1 MSILVNVINQKMVMS
16 SCNSELVA
24 GSQQFVKF
32 RFNLD
37 EDWQDLVAF
46 AQFRQGEHA
55 YNQYLDE
62 DNCAYLPP
70 EIGVGTC
77 TLMLYGSNNAT
88 IGTTNYLTFKVSANN
103 LISDAQSTE
112 ISESLYTQLVA
123 RVEAL
128 TSWNGQSVSDLEK
141 KVEDLS
147 ATVSRKAS
155 SAELINEISRAKAAE
170 NANANAILLKAN
182 QSQVDELELKVTELA
197 NNEVIADLIGTAV
210 EKEMEEYLASGAL
223 ANLTLE
229 DGSVTK
235 AKLSA
240 DVASSLNDADTAMQP
255 TVYDP
260 QGLEVDIYSYAQ
272 GRADMVSKDL
282 EVVRQEIA
290 DAYNLT
296 ETLKYNKL
304 GDAVRGAV
312 TLSRQYAQALLADYE
327 SFTIKIVDELPAA
340 GDAHTFYLIPKDNDD
355 GYDKYWY
362 ITDEV
367 GNNVW
372 DAFGGSSTVVVD
384 ALPEVGDPDI
394 DYIVKSNSG
403 YLYYKY
409 IDGYWRIIAGS
420 LAYIATTLP
429 DVANG
434 SEYTDYYIVNQDDG
448 SYTHYRFIN
457 GAYHVIG
464 GDGYTKTEVDE
475 MVAVFRDSISTN
487 AQNIDANTTNIQ
499 SLSGTVTQLQQE
511 MKNLDVEGYTY
522 YATYGRATL
531 LTGDEAD
538 NVFTLWECKDDKEE
552 VKSQFVIAGG
562 GGGGTTTT
570 TNLVVERAETLV
582 GDKST
587 SASPVIATP
596 TDKVVLQY
604 NYSSTD
610 SDGELIDGTY
620 TWKLGSSIVSTGACN
635 HGLNSFDVTEYISVG
650 TQKFTLTIVDDGGS
664 VNVKSW
670 TVQVVDVRLESAF
683 SDKITYPIGKSVN
696 FTYTPYGSVSKT
708 VHFILDGTE
717 LDPVITTASG
727 TLQSYSLPA
736 QAHGAHLLECY
747 ITATVNNMD
756 IETDH
761 IFKDIIWFDE
771 KSTVP
776 VIGCIYRYDYYG
788 KVNSRQYNSTN
799 IPYYVFD
806 PNTGSPTVTRSVDG
820 EVISTQTLTGTSDVW
835 AYKTD
840 AVGEHN
846 LVISCRETS
855 VPIVMDIA
863 ELGIDVGIDVAP
875 AFDFNPTGLSN
886 TSENRLWTDANT
898 GVTMS
903 VSDNFDWL
911 NGGYQLDT
919 DGNQYFCVKA
929 GTRATINYNLF
940 ERDASLYGSEFKVIF
955 KVANVRD
962 VDTTFLSCVAD
973 ATAVGFEMKAHS
985 AYFRTSA
992 TGSDPLYIPY
1002 SEEDIIELEYNI
1014 NTLDTS
1020 DTTATSLIMTYE
1032 DGVGFRPLI
1041 YDSAH
1046 RLYQNS
1052 PMPITIG
1059 SDDCDVHIYRMKAYE
1074 TALSDADIL
1083 ANFIADSRDSDTM
1096 LARYDRNQIYN
1107 ENNAITPEYVA
1118 NMCPDLKIIKI
1129 DCPYFTQDK
1138 KEIIKNTTI
1147 ECIHKNG
1154 DIALDNW
1161 KAINA
1166 AHSGQGTTS
1175 NEYGYAGRNLNI
1187 YMCFDG
1193 TYENKN
1199 TTLDPDYITEL
1210 TMGDGTKYSDG
1221 TGKVALTRTS
1231 VPNSLFNIKV
1241 NIASSE
1247 NANNSLLARRYNT
1260 FLPYTPIS
1268 VKRDPHA
1275 KTTMEFANCVVFVR
1289 ENNTDIS
1296 THREFQDTD
1305 WHFYAIGNI
1314 GDSKDTDQ
1322 TRAYDPDDHNEFV
1335 IEIADNTK
1343 PNSIFPSGV
1352 TDENGKQVYPISES
1366 QWVEG
1371 NPAYD
1376 SLYTNWGETFEFRY
1390 THPDI
1395 TDAEEA
1401 ANIAVWNAMYKW
1413 MITSSDEEFV
1423 FELGNWF
1430 IEDAALYMYLFTE
1443 RYTMLDNRAKNTF
1456 WHYAK
1461 TYISQAEAKEMGEE
1475 KASWYTIDD
1484 TAAAINNGYRFDFWD
1499 YDNDSSL
1506 GINNSGEMTMPY
1518 GKEDTDYRAELSA
1531 FMGDELP
1538 AVEDGGNYDEYYIL
1552 NQETGTYT
1560 HYRFTDGAYV
1570 AVSDTAYTFDEV
1582 NKIISVGDPNA
1593 GYIFNAAEST
1603 FFCRIRDLMYPQ
1615 LQAMYLKC
1623 ESHANGNAWSADG
1636 LITQFDN
1643 WQNQFCE
1650 ELWKLDIERKY
1661 YRTYQGG
1668 TRRFLE
1674 TMMNGRKKYHRRQ
1687 WERDQEAYMGTK
1699 YVSTTV
1705 KADQIMF
1712 RCNTP
1717 QSAVVDPN
1725 YDLNIIPY
1733 SDMYL
1738 SVLYG
1743 NSSSPIQIRAKAG
1756 IAYNIKNPLSGVMDD
1771 TAVLIYCSS
1780 RIQAL
1785 NDLSGC
1791 YIHDNDFTKASK
1803 LQKLIIGNET
1813 TGYENSFLTNLNI
1826 GNNALLQELNV
1837 RNCPNLVGS
1846 VNLTNC
1852 GNLEKFYAEG
1862 TALTGVLFAPSG
1874 KIVSAYLPDTIN
1886 TLSMKN
1892 LNYLTDLQV
1901 NYDNLESLT
1910 EENSVVD
1917 EYAIVTDAIDTLQT
1931 LHLTGINW
1939 TLPDSELLNKILK
1952 MNKTSLSGKVYVSG
1966 AIRNQELA
1974 NYAAAWSDLEVTYN
1988 PENLIPQHLITYVN
2002 DDDQNT
2008 VLYEVYVD
2016 QNATPPD
2023 PYKEGWIA
2031 MPTKASDEQYTYD
2044 FGTTED
2050 GKYVEGS
2057 GWDEITSAVLAKR
2070 TVKAKYTKNI
2080 RTYTVTWYSRAGLS
2094 LGSTQATY
2102 GSEVVYSGETP
2113 TNTTEEDFAIYNVF
2127 AGWDKSTG
2135 YIRGDTDVYAIWER
2149 ASLPALPTVEG
2160 GKHLEQMSVAEINAV
2175 VASGKTANYF
2185 AMKDYTDITLGHD
2198 FNFAN
2203 VPSEVIAE
2211 NLILDGQTATTTNI
2225 RLFGENEQS
2234 FTMAI
2239 DFQFTGTDANNTLV
2253 STFQEDGSEGFR
2265 LRYNGSPDIQW
2276 GDKYQKF
2283 GSGRLRDIVVLR
2295 HRKGENKLYV
2305 YASNGG
2311 SGFAEAITRAEHTRS
2326 RSTTTNEPISFGGI
2340 RFGDGGFDDY
2350 GTGVIHWCKI
2360 WYDDLGDTNCRQL
2373 ASWCHEPLRMEYYG
2387 ANRYRLAGNTSQ
2399 KSNASF
2405 ICNHLLADRTHV
2417 MNSTNTNV
2425 GGWEASKMR
2434 TFLNTRV
2441 YDALPTVWKSMLKK
2455 VKINASAGNKS
2466 TEILVSEDYI
2476 YLPCTTEM
2484 NNSKDSIYP
2493 SEGEYITWYTSNKSR
2508 IKFKGYVIPDG
2519 AEYYLSNDD
2528 PSTISTNN
2536 IKAGD
2541 VWLED
2546 DNSDIGFI
2554 YVPQDILDKYN
2565 ITPSTTAAIGG
2576 GWIQAQYWWLRSPN
2590 TGGPAPFWGVY
2601 NGGGVGGNGASY
2613 SNGVC
2618 PCFSI

>member
-16 SCNSELVA
+16 SCNNELVA

-37 EDWQDLVAF
+37 EDWKDLVAF
-46 AQFRQGEHA
+46 AQFRQGENA

-155 SAELINEISRAKAAE
+155 SADLINEISRAKAVEDAH
-170 NANANAILLKAN
+170 ATQIALKAN

-197 NNEVIADLIGTAV
+197 NNEVVANLIEASV

-229 DGSVTK
+229 DGSVTTK
-235 AKLSA
+235 KLHP
-240 DVASSLNDADTAMQP
+240 DVAGVLDKANTAMQP
-255 TVYDP
+255 SVYDP
-260 QGLEVDIYSYAQ
+260 QGLQVDVYSYAQ
-272 GRADMVSKDL
+272 GRADMVGQDL
-282 EVVRQEIA
+282 DVVRQEIA
-290 DAYNLT
+290 DAYTLT
-296 ETLKYNKL
+296 DTLKYNKL
-304 GDAVRGAV
+304 GDAIRGAV
-312 TLSRQYAQALLADYE
+312 TLSRSYAQALLADYE
-327 SFTIKIVDELPAA
+327 SFTIKIVDELPVA
-340 GDAHTFYLIPKDNDD
+340 GEAHTFYLIPKDNGG

-384 ALPEVGDPDI
+384 ELPETGDPEI

-420 LAYIATTLP
+420 LAYIATALP

-434 SEYTDYYIVNQDDG
+434 SEFTDYYIVNQDDG

-464 GDGYTKTEVDE
+464 GDAYTKPEVDE
-475 MVAVFRDSISTN
+475 MVAVFRDSIN
-487 AQNIDANTTNIQ
+487 ANTQNIDANRTNIQ

-522 YATYGRATL
+522 YATYGKATL

-538 NVFTLWECKDDKEE
+538 NVFTLWECKDGKEE

-570 TNLVVERAETLV
+570 TNLVVDRIT
-582 GDKST
+582 
-587 SASPVIATP
+587 ASPIIATP
-596 TDKVVLQY
+596 TDKVEIKI

-610 SDGELIDGTY
+610 SDGELIDGNY
-620 TWKLGSSIVSTGACN
+620 TWKLGSSTIMTGALVQGEN
-635 HGLNSFDVTEYISVG
+635 TFDMTEYVSIG
-650 TQKFTLTIVDDGGS
+650 TQKFTLTVVDDGGS

-683 SDKITYPIGKSVN
+683 SDRITYPAGNSVN

-708 VHFILDGTE
+708 VHFILDGEE
-717 LDPVITTASG
+717 LEPVVTSASG

-736 QAHGAHLLECY
+736 QEHGAHLLECY
-747 ITATVNNMD
+747 ITATVNNID

-761 IFKDIIWFDE
+761 IFKDIVWFDDE
-771 KSTVP
+771 SDVP
-776 VIGCIYRYDYYG
+776 VIGCIYRYDHYG
-788 KVNSRQYNSTN
+788 KVPSKQYNTTN
-799 IPYYVFD
+799 IVYYVFD
-806 PNTGSPTVTRSVDG
+806 PNTGTPTVTHTADGSVVAT
-820 EVISTQTLTGTSDVW
+820 ETLTSTSNTW
-835 AYKTD
+835 SYKTD
-840 AVGEHN
+840 VIGDHN
-846 LVISCRETS
+846 LVISCRDVS

-863 ELGIDVGIDVAP
+863 ELGIDVSPVTANL

-898 GVTMS
+898 GVTMT
-903 VSDNFDWL
+903 VFDDFDWI
-911 NGGYQLDT
+911 NGGYQLDD

-929 GTRATINYNLF
+929 GTRAVINYNLF

-955 KVANVRD
+955 KATNVRD
-962 VDTTFLSCVAD
+962 ADATFLSCQSD
-973 ATAVGFEMKAHS
+973 ATVVGLEMNAHA
-985 AYFRTSA
+985 AYLKTSA

-1002 SEEDIIELEYNI
+1002 SEDDIVEMEFNI
-1014 NTLDTS
+1014 NTLDTE
-1020 DTTATSLIMTYE
+1020 DATATAVIMSYE

-1041 YDSAH
+1041 YDAAH
-1046 RLYQNS
+1046 RLYQFA
-1052 PMPITIG
+1052 PVPITIG
-1059 SDDCDVHIYRMKAYE
+1059 SDDCDIHIYRMKAY
-1074 TALSDADIL
+1074 TSALSDADIL
-1083 ANFIADSRDSDTM
+1083 SNFIADSRDSDTM
-1096 LARYDRNQIYN
+1096 ISRYERNDIYN
-1107 ENNAITPEYVA
+1107 ENNAITPEFVA
-1118 NMCPDLKIIKI
+1118 SACPDLKIIKI

-1154 DIALDNW
+1154 DTALDNW

-1193 TYENKN
+1193 EYTNKN
-1199 TTLDPDYITEL
+1199 TTYDPDYITEL

-1231 VPNSLFNIKV
+1231 VPNALFNIKV

-1247 NANNSLLARRYNT
+1247 NANNALLQKRFHE
-1260 FLPYTPIS
+1260 FLPYTT
-1268 VKRDPHA
+1268 VAQKRDPNA
-1275 KTTMEFANCVVFVR
+1275 KTTMEFVNCVVFVR
-1289 ENNTDIS
+1289 ENNSDLS
-1296 THREFQDTD
+1296 THREFNDTD
-1305 WHFYAIGNI
+1305 WHFYALGNI
-1314 GDSKDTDQ
+1314 GDSKDTDS

-1335 IEIADNTK
+1335 VEISDNTK
-1343 PNSIFPSGV
+1343 PNSIFPSGF
-1352 TDENGKQVYPISES
+1352 TDASGNQVYPISES
-1366 QWVEG
+1366 QWVAG
-1371 NPAYD
+1371 NTAYD
-1376 SLYTNWGETFEFRY
+1376 SLYGNWDETFEFRY
-1390 THPDI
+1390 EHADI
-1395 TDAEEA
+1395 TDEEQA
-1401 ANIAVWNAMYKW
+1401 ANIQVWNDFYKW
-1413 MITSSDEEFV
+1413 IITSTDEEFV
-1423 FELGNWF
+1423 NELKDWT
-1430 IEDAALYMYLFTE
+1430 IEEASLYMYLFTE
-1443 RYTMLDNRAKNTF
+1443 RYTMVDNRAKNTF

-1461 TYISQAEAKEMGEE
+1461 VYISEAEAEALGD
-1475 KASWYTIDD
+1475 KAEWYTIDNE
-1484 TAAAINNGYRFDFWD
+1484 AAAIRNGYRFDFWD
-1499 YDNDSSL
+1499 YDNDTAI
-1506 GINNSGEMTMPY
+1506 GINNSGEMTMTY
-1518 GKEDTDYRAELSA
+1518 GKEDTDYR
-1531 FMGDELP
+1531 
-1538 AVEDGGNYDEYYIL
+1538 
-1552 NQETGTYT
+1552 
-1560 HYRFTDGAYV
+1560 TD
-1570 AVSDTAYTFDEV
+1570 
-1582 NKIISVGDPNA
+1582 GDPNS
-1593 GYIFNAAEST
+1593 GYIYNAAESI

-1615 LQAMYLKC
+1615 LQAMYLNR
-1623 ESHANGNAWSADG
+1623 ESAGAWSASG
-1636 LITQFDN
+1636 LISQFDT
-1643 WQNQFCE
+1643 WQEMFCE

-1668 TRRFLE
+1668 TKRFLE
-1674 TMMNGRKKYHRRQ
+1674 TMMNGRKRYHRRQ

-1699 YVSTTV
+1699 YVAASV

-1717 QSAVVDPN
+1717 TEAVVTPN
-1725 YDLNIIPY
+1725 YDLKIVPY
-1733 SDMYL
+1733 ADMYL

-1743 NSSSPIQIRAKAG
+1743 NSATPMQIRAKAG
-1756 IAYNIKNPLSGVMDD
+1756 VEYEIKNPLSGKMDD
-1771 TAVLIYCSS
+1771 TAILIYCSS
-1780 RIQAL
+1780 KIQEL

-1803 LQKLIIGNET
+1803 LQKLIIGNDTE
-1813 TGYENSFLTNLNI
+1813 GYANSFLTELNI

-1837 RNCPNLVGS
+1837 KNCPNLIGS
-1846 VNLTNC
+1846 VNLTSC
-1852 GNLEKFYAEG
+1852 GNLETFYAEG
-1862 TALTGVLFAPSG
+1862 TAITGVIFAPNG
-1874 KIVSAYLPDTIN
+1874 KIVTAHLPDTIN
-1886 TLSMKN
+1886 TLSMRN

-1901 NYDNLESLT
+1901 SYDNLESLT
-1910 EENSVVD
+1910 EENSIVD
-1917 EYAIVTDAIDTLQT
+1917 EYAIVVDAKDTLQT
-1931 LHLTGINW
+1931 LRLTGIDW
-1939 TLPDSELLNKILK
+1939 TLPDSTLLNEILA
-1952 MNKTSLSGKVYVSG
+1952 MNNTSLSGKVYVSG

-1974 NYAAAWSDLEVTYN
+1974 NYAAAWSDLEVTYD
-1988 PENLIPQHLITYVN
+1988 PANLIPQHLITYVN
-2002 DDDQNT
+2002 DDDENT

-2031 MPTKASDEQYTYD
+2031 KPTKASDEQYTYE
-2044 FGTTED
+2044 FGTTTD
-2050 GKYVEGS
+2050 GEYVAGS

-2070 TVKAKYTKNI
+2070 TVKAKYTKTV

-2102 GSEVVYSGETP
+2102 GSEVVYTGETP
-2113 TNTTEEDFAIYNVF
+2113 TNTTEEEFAIYNVF

-2149 ASLPALPTVEG
+2149 ASLPALPNVEG
-2160 GKHLEQMSVAEINAV
+2160 GKHLEDMSIAEINAV

-2185 AMKDYTDITLGHD
+2185 EMKDYTDIVLGHD
-2198 FNFAN
+2198 FDFAN

-2211 NLILDGQTATTTNI
+2211 NLVLDGETATTTNI
-2225 RLFGENEQS
+2225 KLFGENERS
-2234 FTMAI
+2234 FTLAI
-2239 DFQFTGTDANNTLV
+2239 DYQFTGTAANNTLV

-2265 LRYNGSPDIQW
+2265 LRYNSNPNIQW
-2276 GDKYQKF
+2276 GDVNQSF
-2283 GSGRLRDIVVLR
+2283 GSGKKRDMVVIR

-2305 YASNGG
+2305 YASNGTD
-2311 SGFAEAITRAEHTRS
+2311 SGTRFSTATIRAEITRS
-2326 RSTTTNEPISFGGI
+2326 RSTSTEEAISFGGI
-2340 RFGDGGFDDY
+2340 RFGDGGYDDY
-2350 GTGVIHWCKI
+2350 GTGIIHWCKI
-2360 WYDDLGDTNCRQL
+2360 WYDDIGDTNCKQL
-2373 ASWCHEPLRMEYYG
+2373 ATWCHEPLRMEFYG

-2405 ICNHLLADRTHV
+2405 ICNHLLADRV
-2417 MNSTNTNV
+2417 YWMNSTNTNV
-2425 GGWEASKMR
+2425 GGWDASLMR
-2434 TFLNTRV
+2434 TFLNTRI
-2441 YDALPTVWKSMLKK
+2441 YEALPTVWKSMLKK
-2455 VKINASAGNKS
+2455 VKINASAGNKL
-2466 TEILVSEDYI
+2466 TEIIVSEDNV
-2476 YLPCTTEM
+2476 YLASTTELS
-2484 NNSKDSIYP
+2484 NNTSEPYA
-2493 SEGEYITWYTSNKSR
+2493 SEGDYITWYTSNPKR
-2508 IKFKGYVIPDG
+2508 VKFQGYVIPDG
-2519 AEYYLSNDD
+2519 ATYYSTSSD
-2528 PSTISTNN
+2528 PSAVSTNN
-2536 IKAGD
+2536 VKEGD
-2541 VWLED
+2541 VWIHTGVD
-2546 DNSDIGFI
+2546 SVGHI
-2554 YVPQDILDKYN
+2554 YVPQETIDKYK
-2565 ITPSTTAAIGG
+2565 ITPTYTASIGG
-2576 GWIQAQYWWLRSPN
+2576 GWVKSNYWWLRSPIIGSTAN
-2590 TGGPAPFWGVY
+2590 FWSVSNIGIVSA
-2601 NGGGVGGNGASY
+2601 NGANSTG
-2613 SNGVC
+2613 GVC